1 MTVIEAKRAL
11 TEVPRKYR
19 YLTAFGDGD
28 YSANDGTV
36 VDKMLDANVVS
47 SDSSAD
53 PTVHYPVIDLDV
65 PVYLIPSST
74 SGHGHLYI
82 NVGMTFEAYKNILV
96 ALADAGVVEQG
107 YVDASI
113 RRGRSDVRLPWVV
126 KGKEF
131 E

>member
-1 MTVIEAKRAL
+1 MTGLGTGRLFA
-11 TEVPRKYR
+11 EVPRKYR
-19 YLTAFGDGD
+19 FLTAFGD
-28 YSANDGTV
+28 YESNDGTV
-36 VDKMLDANVVS
+36 VDSMLDANVIS

-53 PTVHYPVIDLDV
+53 PNVHYPVIDLDV

-113 RRGRSDVRLPWVV
+113 RRGRSDVRLPFWAV